1 MLSPWILPIFTCL
14 FAIAAAVQPPAYSG
28 YTRVWQQ
35 GFEGQA
41 NTFPS
46 TTTWHIIERV
56 KNYNNEIQAYVKST
70 SVLRK
75 SGKNTLQLIPQ
86 FSDSTRKWTSARIES
101 KYTLTPKLG
110 KITRV
115 EASLRLGGNSARSKQ
130 GIWPAFWLLG
140 DAIRKGVEWPAC
152 GEVDIME
159 NVNGQKI
166 GYGAVHCDQAPGG
179 ICNEPNGI
187 ASNVQ
192 LPDSNYHVWR
202 VQFDRRSSNLRSQSI
217 TWYLDGRVFHRV
229 TGAQVGNAKVWKS
242 LCHSPMFVIFNV
254 AVGGDWVSR
263 RIRRRETL
271 TNKIIAWRS
280 QHQHQRWNWKPYGS

>member
-1 MLSPWILPIFTCL
+1 MFSPWIFTVFTCL
-14 FAIAAAVQPPAYSG
+14 FAIAAAVTPPAYSG
-28 YTRVWQQ
+28 YTTVWQQ
-35 GFEGQA
+35 GFDGQA

-46 TTTWHIIERV
+46 TSTWNIIERV
-56 KNYNNEIQAYVKST
+56 KNYNNEVQAYVKST
-70 SVLRK
+70 SVLRQT
-75 SGKNTLQLIPQ
+75 GKNTLQLIPR
-86 FSDSTRKWTSARIES
+86 FSSKTKKWTSARIES
-101 KYTLTPKLG
+101 TYTLTPKLG

-140 DAIRKGVEWPAC
+140 DAIRNGVEWPAC

-166 GYGAVHCDQAPGG
+166 GYGAVHCDKAPGG

-192 LPDSNYHVWR
+192 LPDSKYHVWR

-229 TGAQVGNAKVWKS
+229 TGAQVNNTKVWKS

-254 AVGGDWVSR
+254 AVGGDWPGVPNSSTKDGIGNHMEVEYVAHYVS
-263 RIRRRETL
+263 
-271 TNKIIAWRS
+271 N
-280 QHQHQRWNWKPYGS
+280 

>member
-28 YTRVWQQ
+28 YTR
-35 GFEGQA
+35 
-41 NTFPS
+41 
-46 TTTWHIIERV
+46 RV

-254 AVGGDWVSR
+254 AVGGDWPGVPNTNTKDGIGNHMEVEYVAHYVS
-263 RIRRRETL
+263 
-271 TNKIIAWRS
+271 N
-280 QHQHQRWNWKPYGS
+280 